1 LKLRGAAY
9 ILWRYRGE
17 WDGAW
22 ISGSGPL
29 GEAYV
34 AFFLNNYKFNSA
46 IEASVRTFMTNKR
59 YGAINADSASGFLKG
74 DVVKGAAQFGVK
86 TLGAQTMSYLE
97 VIEYA
102 KEILQTVD
110 IIYFPQHCLYFLP
123 EPHGQSSFLPT
134 FLPAFAGSFLIG
146 VSLTF

>member
-1 LKLRGAAY
+1 
-9 ILWRYRGE
+9 
-17 WDGAW
+17 
-22 ISGSGPL
+22 L
-29 GEAYV
+29 GESYV
-34 AFFLNNYKFNSA
+34 VFFLNNYKFNSA

-110 IIYFPQHCLYFLP
+110 IEKYLNDLDEKLYSKEKESNMVKLLENTLGEEVLEVQKEIEKRINKIGARFKKD
-123 EPHGQSSFLPT
+123 GKV
-134 FLPAFAGSFLIG
+134 LIAE
-146 VSLTF
+146 LT